1 LLLPVADAYANAKIG
16 YLQQKIY
23 KEEKL
28 SALMPFENVASILT
42 IVAAFF
48 LFGDT
53 PVATLV
59 IAIFTV
65 ALIFVVTFDF
75 KRRQFPKN
83 ISLILLANGISAA
96 RTLMIGYALVQL
108 TSPTFYS
115 VRAMIISAFAFLPI
129 LYFRQY
135 GRYFEGDKEYLA
147 PRLGASFLGAVSA
160 LIAFTL
166 VAELG
171 VVTTTLLGFFSM
183 GSTLLFSRFYLGER
197 PEKKHL
203 FLVFA
208 VTSLVA
214 FGTYFRI
221 A

>member
-1 LLLPVADAYANAKIG
+1 MVDAYANAKIG

-48 LFGDT
+48 LFRDT

-65 ALIFVVTFDF
+65 ALIFVATFDF
-75 KRRQFPKN
+75 KNRQFPKN

-96 RTLMIGYALVQL
+96 RMLMIGYALVQL

-115 VRAMIISAFAFLPI
+115 IRSLIISAFAFLPI

-135 GRYFEGDKEYLA
+135 GRYFEGDKKYLA
-147 PRLGASFLGAVSA
+147 PRL
-160 LIAFTL
+160 
-166 VAELG
+166 
-171 VVTTTLLGFFSM
+171 
-183 GSTLLFSRFYLGER
+183 
-197 PEKKHL
+197 
-203 FLVFA
+203 
-208 VTSLVA
+208 
-214 FGTYFRI
+214 
-221 A
+221 